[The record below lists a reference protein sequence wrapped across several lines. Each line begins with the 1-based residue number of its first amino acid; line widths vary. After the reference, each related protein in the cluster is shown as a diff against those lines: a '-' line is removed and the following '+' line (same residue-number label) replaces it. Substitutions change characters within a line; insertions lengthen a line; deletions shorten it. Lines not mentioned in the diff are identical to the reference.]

1 MAIQYTLSKILLR
14 HLTLYEIEVALN
26 SLIINQNVCVK
37 WRGVPKRIIKIYRLE
52 YRYSRW
58 NKVELSS
65 DDECWTRCLSYLPV
79 FKLKYI
85 NLHRLSSVKDKS
97 TVNLKQLKEK
107 EDLRRNIVRAYSR
120 PILHSTIERCSH
132 LCKLYEALFW

>member
-14 HLTLYEIEVALN
+14 HLTLYEIELALD
-26 SLIINQNVCVK
+26 SLIINQHVCVK
-37 WRGVPKRIIKIYRLE
+37 WRGVPKRINKRYRLE
-52 YRYSRW
+52 YRYSRR

-79 FKLKYI
+79 FKLKY
-85 NLHRLSSVKDKS
+85 NLHRVSSVKDKS
-97 TVNLKQLKEK
+97 TVNLKQVKEK
-107 EDLRRNIVRAYSR
+107 EDLKRNAVTAYSR

>member
-1 MAIQYTLSKILLR
+1 MSALSEEGCQNELLK
-14 HLTLYEIEVALN
+14 YIDLN
-26 SLIINQNVCVK
+26 IGIVVETKWNCHQMMNVGQDV
-37 WRGVPKRIIKIYRLE
+37 
-52 YRYSRW
+52 
-58 NKVELSS
+58 
-65 DDECWTRCLSYLPV
+65 PV

-107 EDLRRNIVRAYSR
+107 EDLKRNVVRAYSR

-132 LCKLYEALFW
+132 LCKLYEALF